1 MKKIRSTLVILTMCV
16 LLTNCASFS
25 EVGKVM
31 RNEKTGNT
39 DEFLIKKREP
49 LTLPP
54 NFEEIPKPGT
64 ALQENEEEE
73 IKKIL
78 KVPKS
83 KNVKQSGSS
92 SLEDYILNRIRK

>member
-1 MKKIRSTLVILTMCV
+1 MSARSACAPIFLIVTACGGLSDAKKV
-16 LLTNCASFS
+16 L
-25 EVGKVM
+25 K
-31 RNEKTGNT
+31 NEKVSST
-39 DEFLIKKREP
+39 DEFLVKKREP

-83 KNVKQSGSS
+83 KNVKKSGSS

>member
-1 MKKIRSTLVILTMCV
+1 MKKINFLLLILFATSACSGLSDAKKV
-16 LLTNCASFS
+16 L
-25 EVGKVM
+25 K
-31 RNEKTGNT
+31 NEKVSST
-39 DEFLIKKREP
+39 DEFLVKKREP

-83 KNVKQSGSS
+83 KNVKKSGSS

>member
-1 MKKIRSTLVILTMCV
+1 MKMKKTILLIICSSILSCSGFSDAKKV
-16 LLTNCASFS
+16 L
-25 EVGKVM
+25 K
-31 RNEKTGNT
+31 NEKVSST
-39 DEFLIKKREP
+39 DEFLVKKREP

-83 KNVKQSGSS
+83 KNVKQSESS